1 MKMLINR
8 CQWSYWV
15 NGDDDDQNK
24 HKKTVIYCTWMIQWF
39 YSCEAGFM
47 TLRPGEYRS
56 ILWTILENAYG
67 WEIKDI
73 EYYQFKPIK
82 TAKCQG

>member
-1 MKMLINR
+1 
-8 CQWSYWV
+8 
-15 NGDDDDQNK
+15 
-24 HKKTVIYCTWMIQWF
+24 MIQWF